1 MSETTLPETTPDP
14 TPAPTP
20 AQSIPSSPPTQPTER
35 TKIGAGVGRYASYIF
50 WLMFLI
56 NFFNYA
62 DRYIFVGLS
71 RQIQAAY
78 NLNDAEIGN
87 LASAFIIVYTLTA
100 FPLGYMADKLSRK
113 VVVGAGV
120 ALWSLATA
128 ATALAGSL
136 GSLLAARALV
146 GVGEGSYYPAG
157 TPLLAAWFTPQRRAT
172 VMSRWGVGAL
182 VGAGIGTLIAG
193 FFASPDRWRLAFYVV
208 GVPGLVLAL
217 LILLTRS
224 KQRNEEDP
232 PEDAGVTGTTFF
244 GKLREYLSIPTLR
257 VILAM
262 HAMGFFALTA
272 TSAFLVIY
280 FGAEYGR
287 GKNSIYGAAGMS
299 DSLVTLLPGVLL
311 LLGGIGGGLYGGFW
325 ANRVARRRS
334 GARVYVSALGFL
346 YAIPFIVVTLGAP
359 YILRALPA
367 YHALST
373 TTQIAIGATSFAVF
387 GLGASFFLNVY
398 NGPSSAALQDVLPPH
413 DRAGG
418 GGLELT
424 LAHLLGDSYAATVVG
439 GLSYL
444 LARGMF
450 GQPGLGGEQIGLALL
465 LTAPIALAI
474 SGAVGV
480 WGSRFYASDV
490 AKLEAANAASS

>member
-1 MSETTLPETTPDP
+1 VSETTLPEATPDP
-14 TPAPTP
+14 ASQLPTLPTP
-20 AQSIPSSPPTQPTER
+20 ATPPTER

-78 NLNDAEIGN
+78 GLNDAQIGN

-100 FPLGYMADKLSRK
+100 FPLGYLADKISRK
-113 VVVGAGV
+113 VVVGTGV

-128 ATALAGSL
+128 ATAVAGSL
-136 GSLLAARALV
+136 GSLLVARALV

-157 TPLLAAWFTPQRRAT
+157 TPLLSAWFTPKRRAT
-172 VMSRWGVGAL
+172 VMARWGVGAL

-208 GVPGLVLAL
+208 GVPGLLLAL
-217 LILLTRS
+217 LIILTRS
-224 KQRNEEDP
+224 KERNEEDP
-232 PEDAGVTGTTFF
+232 PEDAGVTGTSFF

-257 VILAM
+257 VILGM
-262 HAMGFFALTA
+262 HAMGFFTLTA

-287 GKNSIYGAAGMS
+287 TSIYGATGIS

-334 GARVYVSALGFL
+334 GARVFVSALGFL
-346 YAIPFIVVTLGAP
+346 YAIPFLVVTLLAP
-359 YILRALPA
+359 YVLRALPA
-367 YHALST
+367 YNALPAS
-373 TTQIAIGATSFAVF
+373 TQITIGAGFFAVF

-398 NGPSSAALQDVLPPH
+398 NGPSSAALQDVLPPR

-439 GLSYL
+439 GLSYAL
-444 LARGMF
+444 IHGAF
-450 GQPGLGGEQIGLALL
+450 GWQGLGGTTQIGLALL
-465 LTAPIALAI
+465 LTAPISLAI
-474 SGAVGV
+474 AGGIGV
-480 WGSRFYASDV
+480 WGSRFYAHDV
-490 AKLEAANAASS
+490 AKLAAASGEAASAAN

>member
-1 MSETTLPETTPDP
+1 
-14 TPAPTP
+14 
-20 AQSIPSSPPTQPTER
+20 
-35 TKIGAGVGRYASYIF
+35 VGRYASYIF

-56 NFFNYA
+56 NFINYA

-78 NLNDAEIGN
+78 HLNDAEIGN

-100 FPLGYMADKLSRK
+100 FPLGYLADKMSRK
-113 VVVGAGV
+113 LVVGAGV

-128 ATALAGSL
+128 ATAVAGNL
-136 GSLLAARALV
+136 GVLLVTRALV

-157 TPLLAAWFTPQRRAT
+157 TPMLAAWFTPKRRAT

-182 VGAGIGTLIAG
+182 VGAGVGTLLAG
-193 FFASPDRWRLAFYVV
+193 FFASPERWRLAFYVV
-208 GVPGLVLAL
+208 GIPGLLLAL
-217 LILLTRS
+217 LIVLTRT
-224 KQRNEEDP
+224 KERNEEDP
-232 PEDAGVTGTTFF
+232 PEEAGATGRSFF

-280 FGAEYGR
+280 FGAEYG
-287 GKNSIYGAAGMS
+287 KTSIYGAQGMS

-311 LLGGIGGGLYGGFW
+311 LLGGIGGGLFGGFW

-334 GARVYVSALGFL
+334 GARVYVSGLGFL
-346 YAIPFIVVTLGAP
+346 YAIPFLVITLLAP

-367 YHALST
+367 YNALSVA
-373 TTQIAIGATSFAVF
+373 TQITIGAGAFAVL

-398 NGPSSAALQDVLPPH
+398 NGPASAALIDVLPPQ

-424 LAHLLGDSYAATVVG
+424 MAHLLGDSYAATVVG

-444 LARGMF
+444 LIHGAF
-450 GQPGLGGEQIGLALL
+450 GWSGLGGVTQIGLALL
-465 LTAPIALAI
+465 LTAPFALAI
-474 SGAVGV
+474 SGAVAV
-480 WGSRFYASDV
+480 WGSRFYAGDI
-490 AKLEAANAASS
+490 ARLEAANAKNDANAANPAS